1 MEPHNDS
8 TTAGVEQFFS
18 QVGHE
23 DSLSHKDNLW
33 KYCMERSNAVQAMK
47 HSMDCRLQLILAAF
61 KASMSMDR
69 VRSGKI
75 EHHGP
80 WTTILSLSLS
90 LSRLSLWTHTLNPLK
105 DDMTMSLK
113 YHVSLH
119 PLCQVLSQ
127 RMWMKR
133 NLLSMLHQLQSNPVR
148 GQMWPV
154 QPQPAWLVRR
164 TVATSPKRQATKVK
178 STQRHWRSR
187 QMRAAQ
193 QVQLFCRIDVRKLWC
208 KDRICMN
215 MWICMNTWYI
225 YYIDNIA
232 DMYHCILCIRYFH
245 VSLAFMWLNPLPAI
259 ERWAFRSC
267 RLILMHD
274 TSSPWKSCHPRF
286 SLSLLLPENLQI
298 QAQLL
303 RLRRLCY
310 CSAHFAASHS
320 FTIHSLFVHVVLKMR
335 VRKPTNVRTGQKRK
349 GRLQGPCV
357 KIY

>member
-1 MEPHNDS
+1 MDHN
-8 TTAGVEQFFS
+8 T
-18 QVGHE
+18 
-23 DSLSHKDNLW
+23 
-33 KYCMERSNAVQAMK
+33 
-47 HSMDCRLQLILAAF
+47 
-61 KASMSMDR
+61 
-69 VRSGKI
+69 
-75 EHHGP
+75 
-80 WTTILSLSLS
+80 LS

-193 QVQLFCRIDVRKLWC
+193 QLQLFCRIDVRKLWC
-208 KDRICMN
+208 KDRICTN
-215 MWICMNTWYI
+215 MWYI

-245 VSLAFMWLNPLPAI
+245 VSFAFMWLNPLPALI
-259 ERWAFRSC
+259 ERWALSC
-267 RLILMHD
+267 RGSWCKIQVLR
-274 TSSPWKSCHPRF
+274 WKIPSCHPRF
-286 SLSLLLPENLQI
+286 SLSLRPENHLQI
-298 QAQLL
+298 ARLL
-303 RLRRLCY
+303 RLRRLCW
-310 CSAHFAASHS
+310 CSFRKPFIH
-320 FTIHSLFVHVVLKMR
+320 IHSLFVHVVLKMCGNPR
-335 VRKPTNVRTGQKRK
+335 MFVQDRNAKAGYKDLAWRYIRIMKYKQ
-349 GRLQGPCV
+349 
-357 KIY
+357 